1 MIRTL
6 LALDLSR
13 SMKTAAMIALL
24 IGFAAIPALA
34 RATPE
39 APPLR
44 DDRPVWRI
52 GVLPFAATDLEPE
65 DAWLARSIPLLML
78 ETLSPLGEHRLSDAE
93 RNARRV
99 RVLEA
104 AQAEAG
110 RALAEETRTRDRL
123 LLADLSDDV
132 RADRREAASRR
143 VADARRALDRV
154 MAMEAGAVIVPLTRP
169 IEFFRG
175 GAELMPAG
183 LTRGQAASQHDLDLI
198 LSGSVDRL
206 DREFLVVEIAAYS
219 VAREREVYR
228 DLEVIALDDIA
239 PLVEAMVERVAETV
253 LGRSWAHL
261 TVTTNTPEAALLVDG
276 ALVGFGTATSRFL
289 EPGPRRVV
297 VSYESVQREET
308 VVLLPGSA
316 ERIEVVLAP
325 PRSGQI
331 AVESEPP
338 GADVYVDSVWQGR
351 TPVELNRP
359 HHTATVLLQREG
371 SLDSRFTIGPQTPDR
386 VVRDLASDIIGWTE
400 QTTAARDRFYRA
412 LGFFVVSLPAPII
425 LNGVYENLSILYAS
439 GTPTGL
445 SDRESDR
452 LLATANTVYWG
463 YWASVG
469 VSSGLFANL
478 VVQLVRYI
486 RTAES
491 YHFH

>member
-1 MIRTL
+1 MIRMFR
-6 LALDLSR
+6 ALDLSR

-24 IGFAAIPALA
+24 IGCAAIPAMA

-39 APPLR
+39 EPPLR

-52 GVLPFAATDLEPE
+52 GVLPFAGTDLEPE

-93 RNARRV
+93 REARRV
-99 RVLEA
+99 RVLEK
-104 AQAEAG
+104 AQATAG
-110 RALAEETRTRDRL
+110 RTLAEENRARDRL

-132 RADRREAASRR
+132 RADRREAADLR
-143 VADARRALDRV
+143 VTEARRALNRLL
-154 MAMEAGAVIVPLTRP
+154 AMEADEVIVPVTRP
-169 IEFFRG
+169 IEFFGG
-175 GAELMPAG
+175 GAELIPTG
-183 LTRGQAASQHDLDLI
+183 LARGQAASQHDLDLV

-219 VAREREVYR
+219 VAQEREVYR

-253 LGRSWAHL
+253 LGRPWAHL
-261 TVTTNTPEAALLVDG
+261 TVVTNTPNAALLVDG
-276 ALVGFGTATSRFL
+276 ELVGFGSATSLFL
-289 EPGPRRVV
+289 EPGSRRVV
-297 VSYESVQREET
+297 VSYESVQHQET
-308 VVLLPGSA
+308 VVLLPGRF
-316 ERIEVVLAP
+316 ERIDVALPQPQSGRVV
-325 PRSGQI
+325 
-331 AVESEPP
+331 VDSEPS
-338 GADVYVDSVWQGR
+338 GADVYVDSVWRGR
-351 TPVELNRP
+351 TPVALNRP

-386 VVRDLASDIIGWTE
+386 VVRDLAPDIVGWTE

-425 LNGVYENLSILYAS
+425 LNGVYENLAVLYAS
-439 GTPTGL
+439 GTPAGL
-445 SDRESDR
+445 GSSESDR